1 MALETSILKST
12 KKVLG
17 LSDENEA
24 FDQDVI
30 THINAVFFSLYQLGI
45 GPDDGFAIQDDT
57 ETWDGFVGDDTSV
70 PAFNAIQS
78 YVYLRVRLLF
88 DPPGTPHHI
97 TAMKDQ
103 ITEFEYR
110 LKMDHELKNARPGPV
125 VSIPI

>member
-12 KKVLG
+12 KKILG
-17 LSDENEA
+17 LSDENTA

-45 GPDDGFAIQDDT
+45 GPDDGFAIQDDS
-57 ETWDGFVGDDTSV
+57 EEWEAFVGDDTSV

-97 TAMKDQ
+97 SAMKDQ

-125 VSIPI
+125 ESLPI